1 MGFSTQE
8 GTDLEGV
15 VLASKDLVLTKAFM
29 PMPCPCL
36 LNSRGEHEWS
46 GLRWS

>member
-8 GTDLEGV
+8 GTGLEAV

-29 PMPCPCL
+29 PMPCHAL
-36 LNSRGEHEWS
+36 INSHGESEHS
-46 GLRWS
+46 RLRWS

>member
-1 MGFSTQE
+1 MGFNTQE

-29 PMPCPCL
+29 PMPCLPL
-36 LNSRGEHEWS
+36 LNSRGEHERS